1 MKKQLSALSMI
12 AVLALA
18 ACGGGSD
25 DGGSSDDGDSSSGD
39 AATEQPAATITSEEI
54 CTAVPGEQF
63 VPSVAEASGV
73 IDTPSTINVSC
84 SYQFANID
92 ASVLDAQV
100 IVENEGGQAG
110 YDAYVADWST
120 RGDATEVPG
129 LGDAAT
135 LVENSSVRR
144 MIVLDGD
151 RVVVINGPANDSF
164 PFSVD
169 VATEIAAAAVAA
181 L

>member
-1 MKKQLSALSMI
+1 MKKHLSALSM
-12 AVLALA
+12 ATVLVLA

-25 DGGSSDDGDSSSGD
+25 SGDSGSGD
-39 AATEQPAATITSEEI
+39 AAAEQPPATITSAEI
-54 CTAVPGEQF
+54 CTAVPGAQF

-84 SYQFANID
+84 SYQFANIE

-110 YDAYVADWST
+110 YDAHVADWAS
-120 RGDATEVPG
+120 RGEAIEVPAV
-129 LGDAAT
+129 GDAAT

-144 MIVLDGD
+144 LIVLDGQ
-151 RVVVINGPANDSF
+151 RVLAISGPANDSF

-169 VATEIAAAAVAA
+169 VATEMAIAAVAA